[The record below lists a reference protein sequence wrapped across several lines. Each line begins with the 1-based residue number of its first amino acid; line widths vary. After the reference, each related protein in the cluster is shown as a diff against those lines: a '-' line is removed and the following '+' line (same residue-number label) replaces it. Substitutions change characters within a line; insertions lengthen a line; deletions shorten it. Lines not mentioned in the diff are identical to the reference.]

1 MTHLDNIDIID
12 NIDSIDI
19 IDIVDIREHV
29 VVPLDPLVHDP
40 LVALHH
46 GAAKVLHPL
55 VHLAL
60 DSGQSQ
66 SSHHDQTLASPVLTL
81 VLMVCQNSAVP
92 SAGGT
97 TRPRLGK
104 TVAPPARTCSTEHCT
119 ASPS

>member
-1 MTHLDNIDIID
+1 MWWCHLTHLDNIDIID

-60 DSGQSQ
+60 DS
-66 SSHHDQTLASPVLTL
+66 H
-81 VLMVCQNSAVP
+81 N
-92 SAGGT
+92 
-97 TRPRLGK
+97 
-104 TVAPPARTCSTEHCT
+104 PPIMIT
-119 ASPS
+119 P